1 MTNVL
6 INIFLFLIIAMG
18 FAVVFLTINTIEAMQ
33 EARKYKKRIAE
44 LEDELLQLQRR
55 LTIVMDNILWEET
68 K

>member
-18 FAVVFLTINTIEAMQ
+18 FAVVFLAINTIEAMQ

-55 LTIVMDNILWEET
+55 LNIVMDNILWEET

>member
-18 FAVVFLTINTIEAMQ
+18 FAVVFLAINTIEAMQ

-44 LEDELLQLQRR
+44 LEDELLQLHK
-55 LTIVMDNILWEET
+55 IFMET
-68 K
+68 TK

>member
-18 FAVVFLTINTIEAMQ
+18 FAVVFLAINTIEAMQ

-44 LEDELLQLQRR
+44 LEDELLQLHR
-55 LTIVMDNILWEET
+55 IFMENN

>member
-18 FAVVFLTINTIEAMQ
+18 FAVVFLAINTIEAMQ